1 MGRNPLIHMHH
12 VSPTRCCFEGS
23 WIRHAVMV
31 CAGSSAVVALLHAHL
46 GCALHVGYMRSQL
59 SCLVSDPEVII
70 FPMMTTTLDIVRR
83 DATMC
88 EVCSGTAFLPTE
100 MSSSIGHRH
109 VVSSRN
115 MSTQVEHNTLIVVA
129 RALERG

>member
-1 MGRNPLIHMHH
+1 MGRDPFIPMHH
-12 VSPTRCCFEGS
+12 VSPTRCCFEGN
-23 WIRHAVMV
+23 WIRNAVVV

-59 SCLVSDPEVII
+59 SCLVSDSEVVI
-70 FPMMTTTLDIVRR
+70 FPTMTTTLGIGRR
-83 DATMC
+83 DAAMC

-100 MSSSIGHRH
+100 MPSFVGHRH

-115 MSTQVEHNTLIVVA
+115 MLTQVEHNTLIVVA
-129 RALERG
+129 RALELG